1 MNKVVSVSILIRATG
16 KVCVQD
22 GASTLLRILFAC
34 IGSLKGRGKRNRQSA
49 VETAPYFLSTIYPW
63 GRWRK
68 DGGGRWRKERGDFK
82 KPYNSLMT
90 RSQIFFLL
98 PLLDCKIS
106 CDPFAP
112 EKMHKEIIF
121 QMYCLFSGYLHIKT
135 NIKYSKRYNF

>member
-68 DGGGRWRKERGDFK
+68 DGGGEMEEGEGGFQEAIQFSYDK
-82 KPYNSLMT
+82 KS
-90 RSQIFFLL
+90 
-98 PLLDCKIS
+98 D
-106 CDPFAP
+106 
-112 EKMHKEIIF
+112 
-121 QMYCLFSGYLHIKT
+121 LFSAPPIGL
-135 NIKYSKRYNF
+135 